1 MMTEGELLVDKIELI
16 ERKAFNIR
24 NDIVKTI
31 IENGDGHAGPSLS
44 CTDILATLYFGVM
57 KVDVNKPKWEKRDRL
72 ILSAGHKCLALYAAL
87 IEKGFESERVLHSY
101 NHLGTIVP
109 GHPDM
114 KKFRGVDFSSGALG
128 HGLPIGCGMA
138 LDAKLKSH
146 DNRVFVLMGDGE
158 QGEGSNWEAAMFAAH
173 HKLDNLVAI
182 IDRNGL
188 QINGTTKE
196 VLNSADLAEKYKS
209 FGWAV
214 EVVDGHD
221 VAAMLEIFERT
232 PAQAGKP
239 TMVIANTIKSKG
251 MSFAENNVKYH
262 HWNPGR
268 DSEEARQALV
278 DLHNYQ
284 KAKGWS

>member
-1 MMTEGELLVDKIELI
+1 MDKIEWI
-16 ERKAFNIR
+16 EKKAFNIR

-57 KVDVNKPKWEKRDRL
+57 RVDVNRPKWEQRDRF
-72 ILSAGHKCLALYAAL
+72 ILSAGHKCLALYGTL
-87 IEKGFESERVLHSY
+87 IEMGFESEKVLHTY
-101 NHLGTIVP
+101 NQLGTVVP

-128 HGLPIGCGMA
+128 HGLPIGSGMA
-138 LDAKLKSH
+138 LNAKIKNQDS
-146 DNRVFVLMGDGE
+146 RVFVLMGDGE

-173 HKLDNLVAI
+173 NKLDNLTAV

-188 QINGTTKE
+188 QINGETKD

-214 EVVDGHD
+214 RVVDGHD
-221 VAAMLEIFERT
+221 VKVLLDTFSQTPFEG
-232 PAQAGKP
+232 GKP
-239 TMVIANTIKSKG
+239 NMVIANTIKSKG

-262 HWNPGR
+262 HWNPGK
-268 DSEEARQALV
+268 DSAEAKQALQ
-278 DLHNYQ
+278 DLKSY
-284 KAKGWS
+284 KESKGWS